1 MGQLMKLL
9 ISFIALLFHLN
20 AQDLIIEPDDGTQPI
35 LRAIDSAKSSVD
47 IAIYRLDH
55 TYVLNSLKQAHSR
68 GVKVRI
74 ILNPPTNSSNI
85 ESEIDLTEAWKKL
98 KQNEVTAT
106 DLRNTGI
113 EVHYASLDNL
123 VLFHTKLMIID
134 SQAAY
139 VMTFNMNQSGFECG
153 RNFGYI
159 TRDPL
164 QITNLSGYFESQIDS
179 RPFWDYN
186 QHICF
191 NPDYQRIFITLYLLQ
206 TVKSLDIYQATL
218 TDPWMALY
226 LYFMA
231 ELGKEIRILITPDLF
246 GTDESSEFRKLLTT
260 VGVKFR
266 YMTSPY
272 VHAKLLIR
280 DGNSMLITSCNF
292 WADGLDRSGELSI
305 NTKDTDS
312 VKKALN
318 TFNLDWDSAQIEWA
332 KNNKSSLE

>member
-1 MGQLMKLL
+1 M
-9 ISFIALLFHLN
+9 FILFFVKVF
-20 AQDLIIEPDDGTQPI
+20 AADCIVQPEDSTQPI
-35 LRAIDSAKSSVD
+35 LGAIDSAKSSVD

-55 TYVLNSLKQAHSR
+55 TDVVNSLKQAHSR

-74 ILNPPTNSSNI
+74 ILNPPTNTSNI

-113 EVHYASLDNL
+113 EVYYASLNNL
-123 VLFHTKLMIID
+123 VLFHTKLMIVD
-134 SQAAY
+134 GQAAF

-159 TRDPL
+159 TRKSYEID
-164 QITNLSGYFESQIDS
+164 NLSAYFESQIT
-179 RPFWDYN
+179 PNKFVEYK
-186 QHICF
+186 QPICF
-191 NPDYQRIFITLYLLQ
+191 YPDHQRIYITLFMLE
-206 TVKSLDIYQATL
+206 TKKSLDIYQATL
-218 TDPWMALY
+218 TDPWMTLY

-231 ELGKEIRILITPDLF
+231 EQGKDIRVLMTPDLF

-292 WADGLDRSGELSI
+292 WADGLDRSGELSLI
-305 NTKDTDS
+305 TTDS
-312 VKKALN
+312 DSVNKARQ
-318 TFNLDWDSAQIEWA
+318 TFNQDWEAAQTQWA
-332 KNNKSSLE
+332 GANKLSLE

>member
-1 MGQLMKLL
+1 
-9 ISFIALLFHLN
+9 
-20 AQDLIIEPDDGTQPI
+20 
-35 LRAIDSAKSSVD
+35 
-47 IAIYRLDH
+47 
-55 TYVLNSLKQAHSR
+55 
-68 GVKVRI
+68 
-74 ILNPPTNSSNI
+74 
-85 ESEIDLTEAWKKL
+85 
-98 KQNEVTAT
+98 
-106 DLRNTGI
+106 
-113 EVHYASLDNL
+113 
-123 VLFHTKLMIID
+123 MIID

-164 QITNLSGYFESQIDS
+164 QITNLNGYFESQIDR

-191 NPDYQRIFITLYLLQ
+191 NPDYQRIFITLYMLQ
-206 TVKSLDIYQATL
+206 TVKTLDVYQATL

-231 ELGKEIRILITPDLF
+231 ELGKKIRILITPDLF

-260 VGVKFR
+260 TGVKFR

-280 DGNSMLITSCNF
+280 DGGSMLITSCNF
-292 WADGLDRSGELSI
+292 WADGLDHSGELSLI
-305 NTKDTDS
+305 TTDS
-312 VKKALN
+312 DSVDKAQR
-318 TFNLDWDSAQIEWA
+318 TFDQDWDAAQTQWDGS
-332 KNNKSSLE
+332 NKLSLE